1 MSCKYVNIHK
11 MFPLGEH
18 AFVNTY
24 MDSVKQVNRAS
35 FKYFATQ
42 FLKNLSSF
50 ELNRGKKNKHVPGS
64 ST

>member
-1 MSCKYVNIHK
+1 